1 MCPTRACQVATS
13 RICEKLCQSKCQY
26 KCHNTCHKIHCMP
39 NKMPKLMPEH
49 MLEYLSHESC
59 RSKCQTTCQSV
70 CHIILMSAY
79 MSEDMWRKMFWPMSE
94 INVII
99 YTHRQ
104 CCRNVE
110 IMMEMTQSIF
120 QKTQFWNEMVQLEWL
135 YATHVGMISPIHS
148 PSLQWR
154 RDVRSLQICL
164 DCWLFK

>member
-110 IMMEMTQSIF
+110 IMMEMTQSKVF
-120 QKTQFWNEMVQLEWL
+120 FRRPSFEMKWFNWNGCTLLMWGWFPQ
-135 YATHVGMISPIHS
+135 YIHHHCS
-148 PSLQWR
+148 
-154 RDVRSLQICL
+154 DVAMWDRY
-164 DCWLFK
+164 KYV